1 MHSVRA
7 SSQLL
12 VSVLFIAVPTNTEN
26 FKIFLT
32 LVCVL
37 FLASMQSYSYA
48 CTIESMLFLLDNSM
62 AIIWWLIKC
71 NLLINLCISL
81 VIQLH

>member
-1 MHSVRA
+1 MHSVRV

-12 VSVLFIAVPTNTEN
+12 VSVNFIAVPTNTEN
-26 FKIFLT
+26 FIFLT

-48 CTIESMLFLLDNSM
+48 YTLESMLFLLDNSM
-62 AIIWWLIKC
+62 AIIWLLDYIKC
-71 NLLINLCISL
+71 NLLITLCIS
-81 VIQLH
+81 